1 MEKTDQRLGQIRVL
15 IADGEASGMEA
26 ACDWMLGVLSGGVI
40 GRYIGDVLRRAAA
53 TDQNAPDAEGGPLY
67 GRADS
72 GKGAL
77 MDAAV

>member
-40 GRYIGDVLRRAAA
+40 GSYIGDVLKRAAA
-53 TDQNAPDAEGGPLY
+53 MDQEAANDQGGPFN
-67 GRADS
+67 GRSDC

>member
-1 MEKTDQRLGQIRVL
+1 MAQDRRIEQVHVRL
-15 IADGEASGMEA
+15 ADGEASGMEA

-40 GRYIGDVLRRAAA
+40 GSYIGDVLRRAAA
-53 TDQNAPDAEGGPLY
+53 MDQEAANDQGGPFN
-67 GRADS
+67 GRSDC

>member
-40 GRYIGDVLRRAAA
+40 GSYIGDVLIRAAA
-53 TDQNAPDAEGGPLY
+53 MDQEAAETEGG
-67 GRADS
+67 RHNRQADC